1 MELLLLPRIMELAL
15 MARFTSV
22 IEPLPLLA
30 TFPVVL
36 SAKVETPLGA
46 IAAVTFM
53 FPP

>member
-1 MELLLLPRIMELAL
+1 MELLLPRLMELAL

-22 IEPLPLLA
+22 MEPLPLLT

-36 SAKVETPLGA
+36 SAKVETPVGA
-46 IAAVTFM
+46 MAAVTFM